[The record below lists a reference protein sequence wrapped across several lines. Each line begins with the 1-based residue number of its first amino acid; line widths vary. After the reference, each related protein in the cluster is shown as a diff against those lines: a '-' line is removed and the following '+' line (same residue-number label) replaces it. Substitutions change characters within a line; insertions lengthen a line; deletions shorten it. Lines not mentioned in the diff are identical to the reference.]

1 MELRKELQI
10 KGKSSEMRNKSERMR
25 EQMNTR
31 DNDFR
36 ERKL

>member
-10 KGKSSEMRNKSERMR
+10 KEKNSEMNKSERMR